1 MAGHTGTLL
10 DALPQPTSTASTTTR
25 LDFTLHLL
33 PQQTIGDPTRLAA
46 CLISIAAANGIGG
59 YPRAHN
65 HEWRRVFALVH
76 LLFILTP
83 GTAVHWMDH

>member
-1 MAGHTGTLL
+1 MLYDSPPLRLRLQLDSTSLRLL
-10 DALPQPTSTASTTTR
+10 
-25 LDFTLHLL
+25 LH
-33 PQQTIGDPTRLAA
+33 QTIGDPTRLAA

-83 GTAVHWMDH
+83 GTAVHWMDHRLGQVVAG